1 MYALYTT
8 QKRNKQAGS
17 NSLKQH
23 NCNAQL
29 ADKRTQC
36 NTVHSVQ
43 AIAGEER
50 GAVGALWTHLI
61 PGHCVCRYYDA
72 DSALSWP
79 NAVDSRRTMAP
90 LATTS
95 LSRIPTPLHPIAP
108 SSTVPPLL
116 QCIWNKH
123 NFMLYQQQ
131 QQLVCLFSCFRTCRS
146 VMNKWLGLPRLQ
158 GSQWLRG
165 CGLCLCF
172 LLSRVC

>member
-1 MYALYTT
+1 MQHCA
-8 QKRNKQAGS
+8 QCAG
-17 NSLKQH
+17 NS
-23 NCNAQL
+23 
-29 ADKRTQC
+29 RRRGG
-36 NTVHSVQ
+36 
-43 AIAGEER
+43 GE
-50 GAVGALWTHLI
+50 VGALWTHLI

-72 DSALSWP
+72 HSALSWP

-95 LSRIPTPLHPIAP
+95 LSRTPRPPAP
-108 SSTVPPLL
+108 PAPFSTSPALL

-158 GSQWLRG
+158 GSQWIRG
-165 CGLCLCF
+165 CGLCLCC